1 MFKGKVV
8 AFALMLLFATSLYAG
23 DVDDCTSDAGIS
35 CSRMAVNICPFGDF
49 EFIRDGCLPAGA
61 QYIWIEARTAAY
73 VGHPTGDPIPGI
85 PWTDY
90 WLGSCDPAMA
100 LFLCASPVAADS
112 LTGANGRTTFRGRIA
127 GGGCNIPAGTLTG
140 QGIYWAIQGK
150 VIKAKPCPPSVNPL
164 CLAVDIKSAD
174 LTGPGGPPD
183 GLINLS
189 DLVPF
194 GSSYNTAWGVPP
206 PPGKAFNACCDYTD
220 DNSCNLSDFAFFGTH
235 YQHKCQ

>member
-8 AFALMLLFATSLYAG
+8 AFALMLVFATSAFAG
-23 DVDDCTSDAGIS
+23 DVDDCKSNAGIS
-35 CSRMAVNICPFGDF
+35 CSRMKVNICPFGDF

-61 QYIWIEARTAAY
+61 QYIWIEAMDI
-73 VGHPTGDPIPGI
+73 GSNPIPGI

-90 WLGSCDPAMA
+90 WLNSCDPAKA

-127 GGGCNIPAGTLTG
+127 GGGCNIPAGQLQG
-140 QGIYWAIQGK
+140 LGIYWAIQGK
-150 VIKAKPCPPSVNPL
+150 VIKLRPNCTSPL

-174 LTGPGGPPD
+174 LTGLGGPPD
-183 GLINLS
+183 GTVNLS

-206 PPGKAFNACCDYTD
+206 PAGKAFNSCCDYTD